1 MKLYLDEDLSPQ
13 IARRLREAGVD
24 AVSAI
29 EAGNVQLSDQE
40 QLRCATAEGRA
51 LATRNVRHFI
61 VLAKDAIA
69 RQEPHAGIVLCS
81 SSLRGFE
88 ITRIVTALRRMVQQH
103 PAGLGLFD
111 VLYL

>member
-1 MKLYLDEDLSPQ
+1 MTLYLDEDLSPQ

-29 EAGNVQLSDQE
+29 EAGNGQLSDRE
-40 QLRCATAEGRA
+40 QLRHATAEGRA
-51 LATRNVRHFI
+51 LVTRNVRHFI

-69 RQEPHAGIVLCS
+69 REEPHAGIVLCS
-81 SSLRGFE
+81 SGLRGFE
-88 ITRIVTALRRMVQQH
+88 IARIVTALRRVVRQH
-103 PAGLGLFD
+103 PEGLGPFD

>member
-29 EAGNVQLSDQE
+29 EAGNVQFSDRE
-40 QLRCATAEGRA
+40 QLRYAAAEGRA

-81 SSLRGFE
+81 SRLRGFE
-88 ITRIVTALRRMVQQH
+88 IARIVAALRRMVDQH
-103 PAGLGLFD
+103 PAGLDPFD

>member
-13 IARRLREAGVD
+13 IAHRLRKAGVD

-29 EAGNVQLSDQE
+29 EAGNVQFSDRE
-40 QLRCATAEGRA
+40 QLRHAAAEGRA
-51 LATRNVRHFI
+51 LVTRNVRHF
-61 VLAKDAIA
+61 VELAREAIA

-81 SSLRGFE
+81 PSLRGFE
-88 ITRIVTALRRMVQQH
+88 IAKIVSALRRVVQQH
-103 PAGLGLFD
+103 PSGLGPFD

>member
-24 AVSAI
+24 AVSAL
-29 EAGNVQLSDQE
+29 EAGNVQLSDRE
-40 QLRCATAEGRA
+40 QLRYAAAEGRA
-51 LATRNVRHFI
+51 LVTRNVRHFI
-61 VLAKDAIA
+61 VLARDAIA

-88 ITRIVTALRRMVQQH
+88 IARIAAALGRVVQRH
-103 PAGLGLFD
+103 PAGLGPFD

>member
-13 IARRLREAGVD
+13 IARRLRQAGVD
-24 AVSAI
+24 AISAI
-29 EAGNVQLSDQE
+29 EVGNVQLSDRE
-40 QLRCATAEGRA
+40 QLRYAAAEG
-51 LATRNVRHFI
+51 LAMVTRYVRHFI

-88 ITRIVTALRRMVQQH
+88 IARIVTAIRRAVPQH
-103 PAGLGLFD
+103 AAGLGPFD

>member
-29 EAGNVQLSDQE
+29 EAGNVQLSDRE
-40 QLRCATAEGRA
+40 QLQYAAAEGRV
-51 LATRNVRHFI
+51 LVSRNVRHFI

-69 RQEPHAGIVLCS
+69 RQEPHSGIVLCS

-88 ITRIVTALRRMVQQH
+88 IARIVTALRGVVQQH
-103 PAGLGLFD
+103 SAGPGPFD

>member
-29 EAGNVQLSDQE
+29 EAGNVQLSDRE
-40 QLRCATAEGRA
+40 QLQYAAAEGRV
-51 LATRNVRHFI
+51 LVSRNVRHFI

-69 RQEPHAGIVLCS
+69 RQEPHSGIVLCS
-81 SSLRGFE
+81 SRWRGFE
-88 ITRIVTALRRMVQQH
+88 IVRIVTALRRVVQQH
-103 PAGLGLFD
+103 PAGLGPFD

>member
-13 IARRLREAGVD
+13 IARRLRENGVD
-24 AVSAI
+24 SVSALG
-29 EAGNVQLSDQE
+29 AGNVQLSDRE
-40 QLRCATAEGRA
+40 QLRHAAAEGRA
-51 LATRNVRHFI
+51 LVTRSVRHFI

-81 SSLRGFE
+81 SSLRSFE
-88 ITRIVTALRRMVQQH
+88 IARIAAASGRVVQRH
-103 PAGLGLFD
+103 PAGLGPFD

>member
-29 EAGNVQLSDQE
+29 EVGNVQLSDRE
-40 QLRCATAEGRA
+40 QLRCAAAEGRA
-51 LATRNVRHFI
+51 LVTRNVRHFM
-61 VLAKDAIA
+61 VLAKEAIA

-88 ITRIVTALRRMVQQH
+88 IARIAVALRRMVQQH
-103 PAGLGLFD
+103 SEGLGPFD

>member
-24 AVSAI
+24 AVSAH
-29 EAGNVQLSDQE
+29 ETGNVQLSDRE
-40 QLRCATAEGRA
+40 QLRYAAAEGRA
-51 LATRNVRHFI
+51 LVTRNVRHFI
-61 VLAKDAIA
+61 VLARDAIA

-88 ITRIVTALRRMVQQH
+88 IARIAAALGRVVQRH
-103 PAGLGLFD
+103 PAGLGPFD